1 MPITLDSL
9 SITEPAQQEYVDNGP
24 EYPQYLSTWSMET
37 YPPLE
42 PRHVSDS
49 EEPGLRANPAFPNL
63 FPKGGDFKLSKLT
76 PKIGSDVDGVQI
88 SALSPEGLDELALY
102 VAQRGVVAFR
112 NQDLKDAGLEKLMQV
127 TNHFGPAHVHPTT
140 AHPAI
145 SPHLHVVYRD
155 QQLGRKF
162 LEEVPD
168 RNSSI
173 SWHSDVTYE
182 VNPPS
187 TTFLLGLAIPPT
199 GGDTLYSS
207 STEAYKRLSPSF
219 RERLHGLRAI
229 HSSFEQDAES
239 RSRCGPSRRPPIQT
253 EQPIIRRHPVTKEP
267 MLFVNEGFTRKI
279 VGWKKEESDYML
291 KFLFDHIARGQD
303 FQCRVRWAEGTI
315 IVWDNRSVVHSA
327 VFDYDEAHR
336 RHAIR
341 LTPQGEIPILV

>member
-1 MPITLDSL
+1 
-9 SITEPAQQEYVDNGP
+9 
-24 EYPQYLSTWSMET
+24 
-37 YPPLE
+37 
-42 PRHVSDS
+42 
-49 EEPGLRANPAFPNL
+49 
-63 FPKGGDFKLSKLT
+63 
-76 PKIGSDVDGVQI
+76 
-88 SALSPEGLDELALY
+88 
-102 VAQRGVVAFR
+102 
-112 NQDLKDAGLEKLMQV
+112 MQV
-127 TNHFGPAHVHPTT
+127 TTHFGPAHVHPTT

-173 SWHSDVTYE
+173 SWHSDVTFE

-207 STEAYKRLSPSF
+207 STEAYKRLSPAF

-239 RSRCGPSRRPPIQT
+239 RSRGGPSRRPPIQT
-253 EQPIIRRHPVTKEP
+253 EQPVVRRHPVTKEP

-279 VGWKKEESDYML
+279 VGYKKEEVSCY
-291 KFLFDHIARGQD
+291 RGP
-303 FQCRVRWAEGTI
+303 CRRSSLPPSFGADPFRVPSLPAE
-315 IVWDNRSVVHSA
+315 
-327 VFDYDEAHR
+327 
-336 RHAIR
+336 R
-341 LTPQGEIPILV
+341 LPPQIPL